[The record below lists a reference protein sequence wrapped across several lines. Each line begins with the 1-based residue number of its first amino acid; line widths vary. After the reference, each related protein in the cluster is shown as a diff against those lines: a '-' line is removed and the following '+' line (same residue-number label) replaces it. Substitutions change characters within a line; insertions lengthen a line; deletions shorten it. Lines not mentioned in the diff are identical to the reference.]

1 MTVPLES
8 ASPDSVPSHDN
19 LGADGLRFERE
30 GSIGWLYIDRPHARN
45 AFTPAMYWG
54 IKKAVHLV
62 NSDKGLAALIITGT
76 GDVFAPGGDL
86 GSRRDPGD
94 EPTPGQGQDIL
105 PFLAIRD
112 SRAPVIA
119 AVNGICQAGGLL
131 IAMLADI
138 CVASD
143 QATFRVPELLRGIPD
158 ATYAA
163 VLPAH
168 VGIAVARDLLL
179 SARRFD
185 AAEARRLGVI
195 SRVVPHEELR
205 DAALQAAREILQT
218 PPMTRM
224 LVKRM
229 LNERYGFFDYQTMF
243 WALEESPEPR
253 EGMRAFMEKR
263 SPNWVPDDMAKGTDR
278 PLVLQRED
286 EMFPVVLVVPGG
298 SPLREE
304 GP

>member
-1 MTVPLES
+1 V
-8 ASPDSVPSHDN
+8 ADD
-19 LGADGLRFERE
+19 LGTRGLRLERE
-30 GSIGWLYIDRPHARN
+30 GAIAWCVIDRPAARN
-45 AFTPAMYWG
+45 ALTPAMYYG
-54 IKKAVHLV
+54 IKRAVRLV
-62 NSDKGLAALIITGT
+62 HTDPDLAALIITGT

-86 GSRRDPGD
+86 GGREEPD
-94 EPTPGQGQDIL
+94 EAVPDEVGYDIL

-143 QATFRVPELLRGIPD
+143 RATFRVPELLRGIPD

-185 AAEARRLGVI
+185 AAEALRLGVI
-195 SRVVPHEELR
+195 SRVVPHDELR
-205 DAALQAAREILQT
+205 AAALEAAWQVLQT
-218 PPMTRM
+218 PPDARM
-224 LVKRM
+224 HVKRM
-229 LNERYGFFDYQTMF
+229 LNERYGSIDYQTMF
-243 WALEESPEPR
+243 WALERSDEPR
-253 EGMRAFMEKR
+253 EGMQAFMEKR
-263 SPNWVPDDMAKGTDR
+263 PPRWVP
-278 PLVLQRED
+278 P
-286 EMFPVVLVVPGG
+286 
-298 SPLREE
+298 S
-304 GP
+304 